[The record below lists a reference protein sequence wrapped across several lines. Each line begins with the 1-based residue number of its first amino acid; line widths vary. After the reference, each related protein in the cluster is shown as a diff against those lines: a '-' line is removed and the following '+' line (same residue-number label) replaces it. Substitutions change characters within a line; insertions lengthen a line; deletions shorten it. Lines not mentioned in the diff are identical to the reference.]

1 MLIDF
6 GLCLI
11 HDFLIFGRF
20 LRYYQALLKI
30 TKIFKQCFLNFETHV
45 FEIETQ
51 FQSKVVEQL
60 LFNHFYCLNKTKT
73 PPNTCIFV
81 FKWLLLDP
89 NKAYEHYKPIGNLS
103 EMY

>member
-1 MLIDF
+1 MF
-6 GLCLI
+6 
-11 HDFLIFGRF
+11 
-20 LRYYQALLKI
+20 
-30 TKIFKQCFLNFETHV
+30 FKLWNTFV

-103 EMY
+103 EMYWICSVTWLSQNIERPF

>member
-1 MLIDF
+1 MF
-6 GLCLI
+6 
-11 HDFLIFGRF
+11 
-20 LRYYQALLKI
+20 
-30 TKIFKQCFLNFETHV
+30 FKLWNTFV

-103 EMY
+103 EMYWMCSVTWLSQNIERPF